1 MLKACKYCGK
11 IHDSKFDCGRK
22 PKRRYARRQDDI
34 SRFRSTQSWRD
45 KSIAIRERD
54 KYLCQC
60 CIRGFPGTVRRLNG
74 NKLSVHHVVPI
85 EEDYDRRL
93 DDDNLITLCAVHH
106 DMAES
111 GAIPREAILEI
122 IQEQESPPGV

>member
-1 MLKACKYCGK
+1 
-11 IHDSKFDCGRK
+11 
-22 PKRRYARRQDDI
+22 
-34 SRFRSTQSWRD
+34 
-45 KSIAIRERD
+45 
-54 KYLCQC
+54 
-60 CIRGFPGTVRRLNG
+60 
-74 NKLSVHHVVPI
+74 VHHVVPI